1 MTTHRFAFHAS
12 MPAFDPNVSKTND
25 IIKAGP
31 VVIHRKG
38 LHRSKRVWM
47 ELSHDFVSS
56 YPSAH
61 EEDRIRPTR
70 SIMRT
75 SDIPSI
81 SLPAK
86 RFRDAVSSVLEV
98 YKEDPRHPRI
108 IHSKLD
114 GRGGV
119 KLCGLE
125 FDTIES
131 AREWRRELQ
140 GEYSQ
145 TYTRIYQ

>member
-81 SLPAK
+81 SYPLSDFVMQCHLFW
-86 RFRDAVSSVLEV
+86 RFIRKILA
-98 YKEDPRHPRI
+98 I
-108 IHSKLD
+108 
-114 GRGGV
+114 RGSFTPNSTA
-119 KLCGLE
+119 E
-125 FDTIES
+125 
-131 AREWRRELQ
+131 AA
-140 GEYSQ
+140 
-145 TYTRIYQ
+145 